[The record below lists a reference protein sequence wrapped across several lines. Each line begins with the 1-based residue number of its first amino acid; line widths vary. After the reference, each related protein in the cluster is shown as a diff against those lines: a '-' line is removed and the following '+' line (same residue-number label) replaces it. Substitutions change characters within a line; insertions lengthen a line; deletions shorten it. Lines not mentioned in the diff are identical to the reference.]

1 MFSPPNRAPNAP
13 PFSSAEVGS
22 VRHPALGDGRRR
34 QVGLPLQQLL
44 VLGVVAQPAEQRLAG
59 VAPHADVGQAHC
71 QSHQGRE
78 VVRVELQAPGWGR
91 LGRGRGREERT

>member
-1 MFSPPNRAPNAP
+1 M
-13 PFSSAEVGS
+13 
-22 VRHPALGDGRRR
+22 RHPALGDGRRR

-71 QSHQGRE
+71 QSHEGRE
-78 VVRVELQAPGWGR
+78 VVRVELQAPGWGQ
-91 LGRGRGREERT
+91 LGRGRGHEERT